1 MLFNSLSASASHF
14 HDNPLLVEIWNVFL
28 QVWKVLWPLTLK
40 GSSSQK
46 PPYLSLWFESK
57 HQFTTST
64 FLSFQPKRN
73 LVKLSSNVLEI
84 WLQTQSLS
92 TWLQFCI
99 SNWFLNVVAQ
109 NIFPDCNSKCWGT
122 EYTCRQELPLQ
133 LLSFFPLI
141 LIYKVYMY
149 NGYYIELK
157 FVTMLVRFSMGVHLS
172 VNCKFAE
179 IQSA

>member
-46 PPYLSLWFESK
+46 PPYLSLWLESK

-109 NIFPDCNSKCWGT
+109 NIFPECNSKCWET
-122 EYTCRQELPLQ
+122 EYTCHQELPLQ
-133 LLSFFPLI
+133 LLSFFFHLI
-141 LIYKVYMY
+141 LIYKVCMY
-149 NGYYIELK
+149 ELK
-157 FVTMLVRFSMGVHLS
+157 IVTMLVRFPMVVHLS
-172 VNCKFAE
+172 LNCKFSE